1 MQFKH
6 PEILYAL
13 FLLLIPIFIH
23 LFQLRRFQKVDFTNV
38 AFLKKVT
45 IQTRKSSQLKKWLT
59 LLMRLLAMACIIIA
73 FAQPF
78 TAAKNALTTQKETV
92 VYIDNSFSMQ
102 AKGAKGAILER
113 ALQDLFDKV
122 SGTEKISWF
131 TNNAESKSVSAQD
144 FKGEVLSIEY
154 SQNQLTPNQVLLK
167 ANQLFSN
174 EKGTVK
180 RLVYLSDFQQK
191 EAFPPIPEDL
201 IVDAVQLKP
210 VKASNVGIDSVFI
223 ASKNASITQLKVKVS
238 APQQAQNSSE
248 ITEAPISLFNNEKLV
263 AKTAVNFSENTSG
276 TVTFDIDNAEE
287 FIGKL
292 ELSDPNLTFDN
303 TLFFSI
309 NKPGKIKVLAINEA
323 DGNFLQRL
331 FEKEEFQFTQQTFKT
346 LNYNGIPDQNFIVL
360 NELTEIP
367 ASLTTALKSFSD
379 EGGSILVIPSSQANL
394 NSYNNFLLTMA
405 LGTISEEK
413 TQEKKITKI
422 VFSHPLFKDV
432 FEKEVANFQY
442 PKVHSFYNLSSNATP
457 AIGFEDNQPFL
468 VQNNKNYL
476 FTAAINNENSNF
488 QNSPL
493 VVPTIYNMALQS
505 LPLPRLYYTIGEQNS
520 IAVPVKLG
528 PDEILTIKD
537 STVQFIPLQQSK
549 ANYVLLTT
557 TESPN
562 KAGNYE
568 IVKDAELLENISY
581 NYDRSESNLQYLNPE
596 DWEGAEVYSSVEALF
611 DSLTEANAINSF
623 WKWFAIFALLFLI
636 FEMIILRSNFAQ
648 RSSKKR
654 NINITP
660 N

>member
-45 IQTRKSSQLKKWLT
+45 IQTRKSSQLKKWLI
-59 LLMRLLAMACIIIA
+59 LLMRLLALEFIIFA

-78 TAAKNALTTQKETV
+78 TASKTALNTKKETV

-102 AKGAKGAILER
+102 AKGSKGPILER
-113 ALQDLFDKV
+113 ALQDLFDKT
-122 SGTEKISWF
+122 GGAEKISWF
-131 TNNAESKSVSAQD
+131 TNNSERKHTSPQD
-144 FKGEVLSIEY
+144 FKNEILSVEY
-154 SQNQLTPNQVLLK
+154 SQNQLTPSQVLLK

-174 EKGTVK
+174 EKDVLK

-191 EAFPPIPEDL
+191 ETFPEIPKDL

-210 VKASNVGIDSVFI
+210 MKASNIAIDSAYI
-223 ASKNASITQLKVKVS
+223 ASKNATTAQLKVKVS
-238 APQQAQNSSE
+238 QRGDETSQVPL
-248 ITEAPISLFNNEKLV
+248 SLFNKEKLI
-263 AKTAVNFSENTSG
+263 AKTAVDFSGNANA
-276 TVTFDIDNAEE
+276 TVTFDIDNSEE

-292 ELSDPNLTFDN
+292 QLNEPNLPFDN

-309 NKPGKIKVLAINEA
+309 NKPGKIKILAINEA

-331 FEKEEFQFTQQTFKT
+331 FEKGEFQFTQQTFKT
-346 LNYNGIPDQNFIVL
+346 LNYNEIPDQNFIVL
-360 NELTEIP
+360 NELKEIP
-367 ASLTTALKSFSD
+367 ASLATALKAFSD
-379 EGGSILVIPSSQANL
+379 DGGSVLVIPASEADL
-394 NSYNNFLLTMA
+394 NSYNNLLLSIS
-405 LGTISEEK
+405 LGTLSSE
-413 TQEKKITKI
+413 TLQEKKITKI

-442 PKVHSFYNLSSNATP
+442 PKVNSFYNLSTNATS

-468 VQNNKNYL
+468 VQKSKTYF
-476 FTAAINNENSNF
+476 FTAAINKENSNF

-505 LPLPRLYYTIGEQNS
+505 LPLPDLYYTIGEQNA

-537 STVQFIPLQQSK
+537 SLSQFIPIQQTK
-549 ANYVLLTT
+549 ANFVLMTT
-557 TESPN
+557 TDEPN
-562 KAGNYE
+562 KAGNYQ
-568 IVKDAELLENISY
+568 IVKESEFLENISY
-581 NYDRSESNLQYLNPE
+581 NYARNESDLQYLNAE
-596 DWEGAEVYSSVEALF
+596 DWKGAEVYKTVDDLF
-611 DSLTEANAINSF
+611 DSISDANSINSF
-623 WKWFAIFALLFLI
+623 WKWFAIFALLFLL
-636 FEMIILRSNFAQ
+636 FEMLILKFY
-648 RSSKKR
+648 K
-654 NINITP
+654 
-660 N
+660 